1 MNGIVDTQAKGLA
14 KLIPQPP
21 RAPWVAVTGA
31 KGGVGK
37 TLLSVNLALL
47 LARAGHRT
55 LLVDLDAG
63 CGDVEVHLRLG
74 SRHTVEDL
82 ALGACAPAAAL
93 VQGPAGLLVL
103 AGRSGSP
110 LLASGDAALLE
121 RAFAGIRAAA
131 AAADVVV
138 CDTGAGIGPAT
149 LGTAERADLVLA
161 VTTPDPASLTD
172 TYALCKVLHTRGRPM
187 PRLVVNRVRSRD
199 EAMRTAGKLTTVAR
213 KFLQTEVALL
223 GFVQQDGLLE
233 LSAAEQR
240 PFALHGQGPARE
252 DLRGLCAAVLGAL
265 PAIGRRIVRAEV
277 RAACLPAS
285 GLGRR

>member
-1 MNGIVDTQAKGLA
+1 MTGRLDTQARGLVGTA
-14 KLIPQPP
+14 AALP

-55 LLVDLDAG
+55 LLADLDAG
-63 CGDVEVHLRLG
+63 CGDVDVHLRLG
-74 SRHTVEDL
+74 SVHSVEDL
-82 ALGACAPAAAL
+82 ALGACDPAAAL
-93 VQGPAGLLVL
+93 VQGPAGLQVL

-110 LLASGDAALLE
+110 LLAGGDLAVLE

-131 AAADVVV
+131 RNSDVVI

-149 LGTAERADLVLA
+149 IGTAERADLVLA
-161 VTTPDPASLTD
+161 VTTPDVASLTD
-172 TYALCKVLHTRGRPM
+172 TYALCKVLHARGRPL

-213 KFLQTEVALL
+213 KFLQAEVALL
-223 GFVQQDGLLE
+223 GFVHQDGLLE

-240 PFALHGQGPARE
+240 PFALHGQGAVME
-252 DLRGLCAAVLGAL
+252 DLRGLCAAVLGMLPVLGGNPRPRAGAPGLL
-265 PAIGRRIVRAEV
+265 PAR
-277 RAACLPAS
+277 
-285 GLGRR
+285 